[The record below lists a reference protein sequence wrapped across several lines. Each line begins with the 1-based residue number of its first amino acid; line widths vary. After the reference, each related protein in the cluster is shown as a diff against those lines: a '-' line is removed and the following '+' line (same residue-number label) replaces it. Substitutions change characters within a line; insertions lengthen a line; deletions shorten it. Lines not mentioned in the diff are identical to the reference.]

1 MRDCERPG
9 RRLAFVLAAVLL
21 LPVMSSCSNKEQN
34 GGARKPGGRAA
45 AIQIRTTKPTRV
57 TIQRQV
63 DLAGTLVS
71 IDQARI
77 SSEVAG
83 MVREVLVNLGQE
95 VSAGQPLV
103 RLDPRELQ
111 IAVERAESQLRQTEA
126 ELGIDGVK
134 VTEPP
139 PDEEIA
145 AVRTAAANRDDAR
158 AQLARAQRLRSR
170 NLLSQ
175 ADLDTA
181 ETRVKVTEAGYQ
193 SALET
198 VHSLKASLQDRRA
211 SFELAKKKLA
221 DAVIRAPL
229 AGSVSERLIQPGE
242 FIRENTPVVS
252 LVQLNPLKIQTG
264 IQEKNAGMIRPGLA
278 VEFRV
283 ESFPDRPFTGKVAYV
298 SPAVDQ
304 ATRTFAVE
312 ALVDNRDR
320 LLKPG
325 FFAKGTIL
333 VRKDEGVL
341 AAPEEAISTL
351 AGVSAVFVVEGG
363 KVRQQVVT
371 LGARDGKN
379 IEILS
384 GLKGDEVLAASNL
397 SQLATGVAVRIQGGA
412 EQAHDQES
420 APGMST
426 ER

>member
-1 MRDCERPG
+1 MRFCERPG
-9 RRLAFVLAAVLL
+9 RSWRLALLMAATLLVLFATSCSKDQGGPAEPSGRGAAV
-21 LPVMSSCSNKEQN
+21 PV
-34 GGARKPGGRAA
+34 
-45 AIQIRTTKPTRV
+45 RTTTPTRIS
-57 TIQRQV
+57 IQRQV

-71 IDQARI
+71 TDQARV

-95 VSAGQPLV
+95 VAAGQPLV
-103 RLDPRELQ
+103 RLDPRELE
-111 IAVERAESQLRQTEA
+111 IALQRAESQLRQTEA

-134 VTEPP
+134 VTAPP
-139 PDEEIA
+139 PDDDIA

-158 AQLARAQRLRSR
+158 AQLARAQKLRNR

-175 ADLDTA
+175 ADLDAA

-193 SALET
+193 SALEA

-211 SFELAKKKLA
+211 SFELAQKKLA

-229 AGSVSERLIQPGE
+229 AGSVSERLVQPGE
-242 FIRENTPVVS
+242 FIRENTPVVG

-264 IQEKNAGMIRPGLA
+264 IQERYAGMIRPGLA

-283 ESFPDRPFTGKVAYV
+283 ESFPDRTFSGTVAYV

-304 ATRTFAVE
+304 TTRTFAVE

-341 AAPEEAISTL
+341 AAPEDAVSTL

-379 IEILS
+379 IEIVS
-384 GLKGDEVLAASNL
+384 GLKGDETLAASNL
-397 SQLATGVAVRIQGGA
+397 SQLATGVSVREEGRAEGQDQAVTPSVQR
-412 EQAHDQES
+412 
-420 APGMST
+420 
-426 ER
+426 